1 MGARTSRVAWLLGIC
16 LLVVPCAGE
25 AAPALRSDMVA
36 SLERLQARLGD
47 GDPAVLAREAEAAA
61 ERLAGGN
68 AADRWARALFLQIA
82 ATAEVE
88 RGNDVRAAALFAE
101 ARGIDGV
108 ESRYRR
114 RWLHQE
120 ARLRLRAG
128 QTEQGAALLK
138 RWLESGEGAA
148 DDAWLMAQARAD
160 LDQWAAAAQWV
171 DRARQASG
179 VLPERWQSFA
189 AAVYQRA
196 GRNAAALAVLD
207 VLLADDDAPA
217 DVWRRAAGLAQR
229 LGERGR
235 AAAILEAGRRR
246 GVLTGETDLRRLIEL
261 HLAGGTPARAAE
273 QLDAALA
280 RGRLPDDL
288 DNRRLLA
295 RAWSA
300 ARAHDKALVAWR
312 EVAER
317 SGRADDWRRL
327 GELAYGWGR
336 RQTVVEALQKAR
348 EAGDATPRDWLLTGV
363 AAFEQGDV
371 AAARRAFRAA
381 REAGAAQA
389 AAWLA
394 ALDDGQVVTTPAG
407 AGER

>member
-1 MGARTSRVAWLLGIC
+1 MQSRRFRIAGWLGVWLMALSGP
-16 LLVVPCAGE
+16 VE
-25 AAPALRSDMVA
+25 AAPALRPDMVT
-36 SLERLQARLGD
+36 SLQRLQARLEGD
-47 GDPAVLAREAEAAA
+47 DPAALARDAEAAA

-68 AADRWARALFLQIA
+68 AADRWARALFLQMA
-82 ATAEVE
+82 ATAQAEQGE
-88 RGNDVRAAALFAE
+88 DARAADLFAE
-101 ARGIDGV
+101 ARGIDGI

-128 QTEQGAALLK
+128 QTRQGADLLE
-138 RWLESGEGAA
+138 RWLASGKGDA
-148 DDAWLMAQARAD
+148 DDDWLMAQARAQ

-171 DRARQASG
+171 DRARHASEAI
-179 VLPERWQSFA
+179 PSRWQSFA

-196 GRNAAALAVLD
+196 GRDAAALDVLD
-207 VLLADDDAPA
+207 AWLAGDDVPA
-217 DVWRRAAGLAQR
+217 ETWRRAAGLVQR
-229 LGERGR
+229 LGQPGR
-235 AAAILEAGRRR
+235 AAAIWEAGWRR
-246 GVLTGETDLRRLIEL
+246 GALSGKDDLRQLIEL

-273 QLDAALA
+273 RLAAALEQ
-280 RGRLPDDL
+280 GRLADDL

-300 ARAHDKALVAWR
+300 ARARDKALAAWR
-312 EVAER
+312 AVAER
-317 SGRADDWRRL
+317 SGKADDWRRL

-336 RQTVVEALQKAR
+336 WQTAVAALRQAR
-348 EAGDATPRDWLLTGV
+348 EAGEATPRDWLLEGV
-363 AAFEQGDV
+363 AAFEQGDA

-381 REAGAAQA
+381 REAGAARA

-394 ALDDGQVVTTPAG
+394 ALDDGQVPMPAG